1 MSFDPRTEYQDLET
15 AEQYDQKRFNSVS
28 GRLFQWAERRVL
40 QRIVRKL
47 PPGSMVLDA
56 PCGTGRLLPL
66 YLGEGFKILGVDI
79 SGEMIQVARRRTTKW
94 NGKTNF
100 SRMDFVRIPLV
111 DGSVDAVFSIRFL
124 PHFPPQ
130 ERVQML
136 REFCRVSQNR
146 VVISFSLSNGWMRF
160 RRKIKEWLG
169 HDKPVRNPV
178 TLEAMRAELKQAGL
192 HEVERFWTVPVLSE
206 QMIIVCQKD

>member
-15 AEQYDQKRFNSVS
+15 AEQYDQKRFNNIS
-28 GRLFQWAERRVL
+28 GRIFQWAERKVL
-40 QRIVRKL
+40 QRIVREL
-47 PPGSMVLDA
+47 PPGSLVLDA

-66 YLGEGFKILGVDI
+66 YLGEGYRTLGVDI
-79 SGEMIQVARRRTTKW
+79 SGEMIQVARRRTAKW

-100 SRMDFVRIPLV
+100 SRMDFIQIPLV
-111 DGSVDAVFSIRFL
+111 DGSVDTVFSIRFL
-124 PHFPPQ
+124 PHFPPE

-136 REFCRVSQNR
+136 KEFCRVSHNR
-146 VVISFSLSNGWMRF
+146 VVISVSLSNDWMRF

-178 TLEAMRAELKQAGL
+178 TLENIHAELKQAGL
-192 HEVERFWTVPVLSE
+192 REVERFWTLPMLSE
-206 QMIIVCQKD
+206 QIIIVCQKG